1 MKKTNR
7 WLILLAAILTNLAL
21 GSGYAWSVYQQ
32 ALLAENPSW
41 VITQTSLAY
50 SISFAMVPLG
60 MILFGKMVDNRQVK
74 KVVFIGGV
82 LFGLGM
88 FTTGF
93 AKSIP
98 MLYLSYGILAGLGI
112 GAGYGAATS
121 VSVKWFPDKKG
132 MAGGLTAA
140 GFGSGAIILAP
151 VANSLIDKYG
161 ISTTF
166 KIMGTALFL
175 VIIIASFV
183 MKEAPIVENAGQV
196 SVDSSDKTW
205 NEMVKEGKFWLLWAI
220 YVLAALAGMMVIA
233 HAANIATEYELAKP
247 ALIVMV
253 VGLSNTLGRIAWGS
267 ISDKLGRY
275 KTVILMFIASA
286 IGLVLVYLNPQLGSW
301 SAVVGLILVASSFGG
316 FLGSYPGIT
325 ADNWGSKNAGSNY
338 GFMFTAYGVAAVVGP
353 SLAANIKT
361 SSGSYG
367 LAFVISAAMSLVG
380 LALMLGYV
388 KTNKK

>member
-1 MKKTNR
+1 M
-7 WLILLAAILTNLAL
+7 
-21 GSGYAWSVYQQ
+21 
-32 ALLAENPSW
+32 
-41 VITQTSLAY
+41 
-50 SISFAMVPLG
+50 
-60 MILFGKMVDNRQVK
+60 
-74 KVVFIGGV
+74 
-82 LFGLGM
+82 
-88 FTTGF
+88 
-93 AKSIP
+93 
-98 MLYLSYGILAGLGI
+98 
-112 GAGYGAATS
+112 
-121 VSVKWFPDKKG
+121 KWFPDKKG

-166 KIMGTALFL
+166 KIMGASLFL

-183 MKEAPIVENAGQV
+183 IKEAPIVENAGQV

-253 VGLSNTLGRIAWGS
+253 VDLSNTLGRIAWGS

-275 KTVILMFIASA
+275 KTVILMFVASA
-286 IGLVLVYLNPQLGSW
+286 IGLVLVYLNPQLGAW
-301 SAVVGLILVASSFGG
+301 SAVVGLVLVASSFGG
-316 FLGSYPGIT
+316 LLGSYPGIT